1 MVVMVADSRILID
14 RRKTLLSNM
23 FVFLLP
29 SPLGNFLGFLITFWI
44 GLYILFQDT
53 MFENSVLDLLPV
65 HSQNKNY
72 TAGAP
77 LHKSKFSTDL
87 SKAFDIML

>member
-29 SPLGNFLGFLITFWI
+29 SPLGVTFWV
-44 GLYILFQDT
+44 F
-53 MFENSVLDLLPV
+53 
-65 HSQNKNY
+65 
-72 TAGAP
+72 
-77 LHKSKFSTDL
+77 
-87 SKAFDIML
+87 